1 MIPNSRPLFLDVPH
15 APHALC
21 SITYMAFSAHE
32 AAKLWRMNITAKS
45 FPISD
50 VADVAGVAAKIRAV
64 PAYHLIVQFPPMPV
78 TTPSKGKKSGWNHPR
93 VKERKHRIGR
103 PNGRPSS
110 RDSWRFLPKSGPCQ
124 GSAPTPQL
132 EKRRTPVTEA
142 NVDQSAEK
150 RRRPKRIHVRLT
162 AAEYDH
168 ALNQAR
174 IANLRPATMLRELA
188 LGADLRAVP
197 RFPNDVYRAIKSLAG
212 NLNQLA
218 HQANMGRVDTGSVE
232 ALRQSV
238 EALLKKLH
246 G

>member
-1 MIPNSRPLFLDVPH
+1 MTLNSRPLFLDVPH
-15 APHALC
+15 APQASY

-32 AAKLWRMNITAKS
+32 PAKLWRMNITAKS
-45 FPISD
+45 FHIS
-50 VADVAGVAAKIRAV
+50 DVAGVAAKIRAV
-64 PAYHLIVQFPPMPV
+64 PAYHLIVQFPPMSV
-78 TTPSKGKKSGWNHPR
+78 TTPSKGKNSGWNHPR
-93 VKERKHRIGR
+93 VKERKQRIGR
-103 PNGRPSS
+103 PSGRPMQTESLAIS
-110 RDSWRFLPKSGPCQ
+110 LRDLVYVRALPRHPRLK
-124 GSAPTPQL
+124 
-132 EKRRTPVTEA
+132 KRRTPVTEA
-142 NVDQSAEK
+142 NVQHNPAK

-162 AAEYDH
+162 ATEYDH
-168 ALNQAR
+168 AVNQAR

-197 RFPNDVYRAIKSLAG
+197 RFPNDVYRAIKSLTS